1 MAALRRI
8 PALTPDSMWRAPRKR
23 LEEAVRRAG
32 SYFDQRMGALRT
44 AVDLFRR
51 DPRFPDAIRGPLP
64 RARRSVDRLPR
75 SGGAA
80 GCHRLL
86 LFGGDHLVFPVDAGV
101 QRVAE
106 RLELSQ
112 LPSSTDNPRRA
123 VRSIRRAIAAQL
135 PASPDAYRRAFTYL
149 SHHSSATCTEADPHC
164 AVCPLLME
172 CPEGRRRVNS
182 GKRRG
187 GAAP

>member
-1 MAALRRI
+1 MGALRRI
-8 PALTPDSMWRAPRKR
+8 PALTPDSIWRAPRKR
-23 LEEAVRRAG
+23 VEEAVRLAG
-32 SYFDQRMGALRT
+32 AYFDQRMGALRT

-51 DPRFPDAIRGPLP
+51 DPRLHKALRGPLP
-64 RARRSVDRLPR
+64 RARRAVDRLPR

-106 RLELSQ
+106 RLGLSEV
-112 LPSSTDNPRRA
+112 SASTDNPRRA
-123 VRSIRRAIAAQL
+123 VRSIRRAIAAHL
-135 PASPDAYRRAFTYL
+135 PASPDAYRRAFIYL

-164 AVCPLLME
+164 AVCPLLLD
-172 CPEGRRRVNS
+172 CPEGRRRVSS